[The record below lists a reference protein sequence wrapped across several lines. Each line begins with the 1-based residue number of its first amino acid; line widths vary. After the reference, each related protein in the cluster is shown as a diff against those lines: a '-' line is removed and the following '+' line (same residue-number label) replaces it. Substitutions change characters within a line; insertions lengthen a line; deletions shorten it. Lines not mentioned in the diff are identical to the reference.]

1 MSAGLLH
8 RFGITILAVIIVRV
22 EGISTVLNFLVMVE
36 MLIILLGAAVVTV

>member
-8 RFGITILAVIIVRV
+8 RFGITILAVIIVGV

-36 MLIILLGAAVVTV
+36 MLIILI